1 MPYCIH
7 CGNEVKEDQEICL
20 HCGCYAKPKMEE
32 KDILNVANNEKESYD
47 ADARQG
53 LLFSLVGIF
62 IPILVIAGFVF
73 SINGLRS
80 TRNKKKA
87 ILGIIASVFFIMM
100 FIVLFI
106 SMVIFAP

>member
-62 IPILVIAGFVF
+62 IPILMIVGLIF
-73 SINGLRS
+73 SIKGLYS
-80 TRNKKKA
+80 TRYKHLA
-87 ILGIIASVFFIMM
+87 LIGIIIPIFYILFIVVVFFS
-100 FIVLFI
+100 FALFI
-106 SMVIFAP
+106 